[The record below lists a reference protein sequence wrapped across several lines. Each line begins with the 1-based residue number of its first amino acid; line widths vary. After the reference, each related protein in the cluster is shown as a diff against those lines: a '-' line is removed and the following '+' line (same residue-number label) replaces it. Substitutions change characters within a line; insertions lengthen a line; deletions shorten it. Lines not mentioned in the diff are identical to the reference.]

1 MNKLSWWDRR
11 AASIW
16 VNKMLCDPDQH
27 QAGLHRWMAAKEGR
41 QHLYEKLLVGVGAAA
56 GAAAVAPMPVE
67 RRLASAPKWRPAL
80 AAAAVMTLISAALIL
95 MQFHA
100 PVSHEEAFRGGQL
113 ATKIG
118 EVREVRLDDGS
129 VLTLDTGTSI
139 NVDLSAEQR
148 VVSLERG
155 RARFQIAHDAARP
168 FVVRFGQN
176 EISSPGTIFDVSY
189 GNRAA
194 VQVLAGRADVT
205 VRSWRSSA
213 RAEQLFRLRSGEQL
227 SFLDGQAMPPS
238 VMSARPTDEQWVSG
252 VKNVDDVPISEVIA
266 EANSYSTTQ
275 IVLADP
281 ALGSREI
288 FGSVHIRDI
297 DAVAE
302 AIAAFLEAKVDRSHP
317 GKLIITK

>member
-11 AASIW
+11 AASKW
-16 VNKMLCDPDQH
+16 VMKMLYDPDRHHAAVQ
-27 QAGLHRWMAAKEGR
+27 RWMAAKEGR
-41 QHLYEKLLVGVGAAA
+41 QRLYETMLVDVGAAA

-67 RRLASAPKWRPAL
+67 RRAVPAPKWRPAL
-80 AAAAVMTLISAALIL
+80 AAVAVMTVISGALIM

-100 PVSHEEAFRGGQL
+100 PVSPEDAFGGGQL
-113 ATKIG
+113 ATRIG

-129 VLTLDTGTSI
+129 VLTLDTGTTI

-155 RARFQIAHDAARP
+155 RARFRIVHDAARP
-168 FVVRFGQN
+168 FIVRFGQN

-194 VQVLAGRADVT
+194 VHLLEGRADVK
-205 VRSWRSSA
+205 VRGWRSNA
-213 RAEQLFRLRSGEQL
+213 RAEQLFHLRSGEQL

-252 VKNVDDVPISEVIA
+252 VKNVDDVPISEVIV

-281 ALGSREI
+281 TLGSREI
-288 FGSVHIRDI
+288 FGSVHIRDV
-297 DAVAE
+297 DAVAN

>member
-1 MNKLSWWDRR
+1 MNNMSWWDRR
-11 AASIW
+11 AASKW
-16 VNKMLCDPDQH
+16 VMKMLCDPDRH

-41 QHLYEKLLVGVGAAA
+41 QLLYEKLLVSVGAAA
-56 GAAAVAPMPVE
+56 GAAAVAPMPIE
-67 RRLASAPKWRPAL
+67 RRVAPAPKWRPVL
-80 AAAAVMTLISAALIL
+80 AAAAVMALISGTLVM
-95 MQFHA
+95 MQFLA
-100 PVSHEEAFRGGQL
+100 PVAHKDAFGGGQL

-118 EVREVRLDDGS
+118 EVREVRLADGS
-129 VLTLDTGTSI
+129 VLLLDTGTRI

-148 VVSLERG
+148 VVNLERG
-155 RARFQIAHDAARP
+155 RARFRIAHDAARP
-168 FVVRFGQN
+168 FIVRFGQN
-176 EISSPGTIFDVSY
+176 EIASPGTIFDVSY

-194 VQVLAGRADVT
+194 VHLLEGRADVR

-213 RAEQLFRLRSGEQL
+213 RAEQLFRLRPGEQL
-227 SFLDGQAMPPS
+227 AFLDGQAMPPS
-238 VMSARPTDEQWVSG
+238 VMSARPADEQWVSG

-281 ALGSREI
+281 GLGSREI

-297 DAVAE
+297 EAVAN

-317 GKLIITK
+317 GKLIIAK

>member
-80 AAAAVMTLISAALIL
+80 AVAAVMTLISAALIL

-129 VLTLDTGTSI
+129 VLILDTGTSI

-155 RARFQIAHDAARP
+155 RARFQITHDAARP
-168 FVVRFGQN
+168 FIVRFGQN

-213 RAEQLFRLRSGEQL
+213 RPEQLFRLRSGEQL

-252 VKNVDDVPISEVIA
+252 VKNVDDVTISEVIA

-281 ALGSREI
+281 TLGSREI